1 MHCKGCKS
9 IVKLELAE
17 EKAATRTLV
26 VNGVAQTEDPEDARQ
41 QGRRRG
47 VLAVEETRLD
57 APGGRRSGALGEL
70 GVEVDKRAKACS
82 RARGLDEI
90 SR

>member
-1 MHCKGCKS
+1 M
-9 IVKLELAE
+9 L
-17 EKAATRTLV
+17 RTLV
-26 VNGVAQTEDPEDARQ
+26 VNSVTQREYPEDGPHKRPC
-41 QGRRRG
+41 RC

-57 APGGRRSGALGEL
+57 APGGRRSRALGEL
-70 GVEVDKRAKACS
+70 GVEVDERAKACA

>member
-1 MHCKGCKS
+1 MQ
-9 IVKLELAE
+9 L
-17 EKAATRTLV
+17 TLV
-26 VNGVAQTEDPEDARQ
+26 VDGVAQTKDASDEPDE
-41 QGRRRG
+41 GSTRR